1 MYKIKNGVLY
11 QNGRPTL
18 ALGTSYYA
26 SYHPLKVTVPPEG
39 DKFGEMRRDVRDI
52 ALAGFNHIRTCANG
66 AAHWA
71 GDRFCLDTAFTD
83 ALVEEAAKNGLC
95 SFVRIQGYSMN
106 QRGHEN
112 AQPVDQHGEAG
123 QTTGF
128 VQDTLNHPALNRD
141 ADEATRQQ
149 AAHFAALP
157 EMLGFQI
164 FNEPA
169 MSRRGDLH
177 LYDYNPLAIAAFREW
192 LVRKGYKTAE
202 EAAALEPPRDYP
214 GPGEAGGL
222 FSLWRQFGSE
232 NMSAML
238 CRLNAQAREAAPGS
252 ESFTNFVS
260 TPLGRPGSSCEGDW
274 FACAPGMDILGL
286 DLYTSQRGEDYYSVA
301 RRLDEVESA
310 AAAQGK
316 HAWIIEYC
324 CRTHMTVQD
333 YEGEAYAALGSGYKG
348 INYYLWRAD
357 LGGPEVQLG
366 GMLWNDR
373 SKTQKF
379 DEAVR
384 FNHML
389 LREGEKLAACEKL
402 RDGVGILYS
411 LHGAAYYETAQ
422 GYGRNHWY
430 QNFNARY
437 AELKKAGI
445 TADFIQ
451 AEALARNPLGV
462 RLLFVPCLEALDEKE
477 QAQVAAFAREHA
489 VVLESNA
496 FHPACGETV
505 NGVSVVSN
513 WCYRPAG
520 TLGGS
525 DEKIRA
531 RFRLPELLRIA
542 GIRPVFRAAAQEDS
556 LGFGFL
562 KSQGEGAPYFV
573 ACLVNIQ
580 ANAAPARAGRL
591 YFDETRTGE
600 ICRAEYVD
608 RLGTR
613 PLSIQRGDGQ
623 SFVALPDLEQTG
635 GCLVYLYTK

>member
-26 SYHPLKVTVPPEG
+26 SYHPQKVTVPPEG
-39 DKFGEMRRDVRDI
+39 DKYGEMRQDVRDI

-71 GDRFCLDTAFTD
+71 DDRFCLDTAFTD

-112 AQPVDQHGEAG
+112 AQPIDQRGEAG

-128 VQDTLNHPALNRD
+128 VRDTLNHPALNRD
-141 ADEATRQQ
+141 TDAATRQQ
-149 AAHFAALP
+149 ALHFAALP

-169 MSRRGDLH
+169 IYRAGGETH
-177 LYDYNPLAIAAFREW
+177 LYDYNPLTIAAFREW

-202 EAAALEPPRDYP
+202 EAAGLEPPRAFP
-214 GPGEAGGL
+214 QPGETDAL
-222 FSLWRQFGSE
+222 FSLWRQFGVE

-238 CRLNAQAREAAPGS
+238 CRLNARAREAAPGS
-252 ESFTNFVS
+252 ESFTNFVA
-260 TPLGRPGSSCEGDW
+260 TPLNGPHSSCEGDW
-274 FACAPGMDILGL
+274 FACAQGMDILGL
-286 DLYTSQRGEDYYSVA
+286 DIYTPQRGEDYYSVA
-301 RRLDEVESA
+301 QRLDEVESA

-366 GMLWNDR
+366 GMIWNNR
-373 SKTQKF
+373 SKTAKF

-389 LREGEKLAACEKL
+389 LREGEKLAVCEKL

-411 LHGAAYYETAQ
+411 LHGAAQCEAAQ
-422 GYGRNHWY
+422 GGGNRWY
-430 QNFNARY
+430 QSVHARY
-437 AELKKAGI
+437 AALKKAGI

-451 AEALARNPLGV
+451 AEDLARNPLGI
-462 RLLFVPCLEALDEKE
+462 RLLFVPWLDALDEKE
-477 QAQVAAFAREHA
+477 RAQVAAFAREHA

-520 TLGGS
+520 TEGGS

-542 GIRPVFRAAAQEDS
+542 GIHPVLRAVADDAS

-562 KSQGEGAPYFV
+562 KGQGESAPDYV

-580 ANAAPARAGRL
+580 TNAAPARNGRL
-591 YFDETRTGE
+591 YFDEARTGE
-600 ICRAEYVD
+600 ILRAEYVD

-613 PLSIQRGDGQ
+613 ALPIRREDGRA
-623 SFVALPDLEQTG
+623 FVSLPDLEQTG
-635 GCLVYLYTK
+635 GCLVYLYSK